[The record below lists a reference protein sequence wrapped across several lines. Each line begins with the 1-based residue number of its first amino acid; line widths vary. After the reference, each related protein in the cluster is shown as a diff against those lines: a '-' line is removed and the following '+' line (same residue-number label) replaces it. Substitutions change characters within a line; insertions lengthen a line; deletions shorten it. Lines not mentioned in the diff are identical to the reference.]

1 MPKRP
6 PLFRPKGQRTTQERK
21 RDHDQQRGTSAERGY
36 DAVWRRLRVMF
47 LNANPLCVFHQRK
60 RETVA
65 ATVVDHIQSVRD
77 RPDLRLEW
85 SNLQSLCKPCHDRLR
100 QQEQNAERR
109 QGGPGLRCEGVE
121 PTG

>member
-1 MPKRP
+1 MPMRP
-6 PLFRPKGQRTTQERK
+6 PLFRPKSARSKRERG
-21 RDHDQQRGTSAERGY
+21 RDHDQHRGTSAERGY
-36 DAVWRRLRVMF
+36 DATWRRLRRMF
-47 LNANPLCVFHQRK
+47 LNANPLCVFHLRK

-65 ATVVDHIQSVRD
+65 ATVVDHIKSVREA
-77 RPDLRLEW
+77 PELRLEW

-121 PTG
+121 PIE